1 MADFNA
7 INENLNATTPA
18 TVSVNLVTLGGV
30 NQLTVSYGQTI
41 ADFKRANSLG
51 DAKVANGNG
60 EILSDSAIITEDTE
74 LYISTPKRNG

>member
-7 INENLNATTPA
+7 ISENLNSTAPA
-18 TVSVNLVTLGGV
+18 TVNVNLVTLGGV
-30 NQLTVSYGQTI
+30 NQLTVRYGQTI
-41 ADFKRANSLG
+41 AEFKRANSLS

>member
-7 INENLNATTPA
+7 INENLNSTTPA

-41 ADFKRANSLG
+41 AEFKRANALG

>member
-7 INENLNATTPA
+7 INENLNSTNPA

-30 NQLTVSYGQTI
+30 TQSSVRYGMTV
-41 ADFKRANSLG
+41 AEFKRANNLG
-51 DAKVANGNG
+51 DAKVANAEG
-60 EILSDSAIITEDTE
+60 EILTDSAVITEDTE